1 MRPRPSVSA
10 LALVA
15 AACLLAGSCDA
26 ERRTHPGTGPST
38 RGNAVIDPGDGGAY
52 QPKIDPAGFVDVI
65 DNPYMPLK
73 PGASWTYTGTVDGDR
88 ERDEVVVRPERRT
101 VMGIEATVVRDT
113 VYDSGGQPVEVTD
126 DWYAQDAAGNV
137 WYFGENTAELDAA
150 GTVTSR
156 EGTWRAGLH
165 GARPGIYMPAR
176 PRVGQTGQQ
185 EYYKGHAEDRSR
197 IVRLTARQLET
208 REWTRLEP
216 GVVSRKVYE
225 RGKGMI
231 EEADLK
237 GGDEK
242 TVLVSIK
249 RD

>member
-1 MRPRPSVSA
+1 MFA
-10 LALVA
+10 LATSVLA
-15 AACLLAGSCDA
+15 ALTLAAPPQQFAARVDNPWFPLAPGTTFVYKGVKDGEPTRDVVTVTHRTKLIQGVRCTVVDDRLYVRGVLA
-26 ERRTHPGTGPST
+26 ER
-38 RGNAVIDPGDGGAY
+38 
-52 QPKIDPAGFVDVI
+52 
-65 DNPYMPLK
+65 
-73 PGASWTYTGTVDGDR
+73 
-88 ERDEVVVRPERRT
+88 
-101 VMGIEATVVRDT
+101 
-113 VYDSGGQPVEVTD
+113 TD
-126 DWYAQDAAGNV
+126 DWYAQDGRGAV
-137 WYFGENTAELDAA
+137 WYFGEATAELDKD
-150 GTVTSR
+150 GKVTTR
-156 EGTWRAGLH
+156 EGSWQAGVH
-165 GARPGIYMPAR
+165 GARAGILIPAH
-176 PRVGQTGQQ
+176 PRVGQEFLQ